1 MLLSCVPFS
10 LNPHSLHVCD
20 KIPTPRMTGSAS
32 RSARPYLSSDSFTRS
47 HICAFSPAVWN
58 NLWGPAEKPRVSLLS
73 CFFPRCLTAS
83 IKVCQA
89 VMCSG
94 EGNGNPLQYSC
105 LENPMDR
112 GGWRA
117 MVHGVTKVRLD
128 LATKQQQCAWLSC
141 LLYTWGPGHIAA
153 SDFVGLKWGL
163 TFCIS
168 NKIPSGAVAADFQPT
183 LWEA

>member
-20 KIPTPRMTGSAS
+20 KISTPRMTGSAS

-89 VMCSG
+89 VMCIG

-105 LENPMDR
+105 LENPRD
-112 GGWRA
+112 GGAWWA
-117 MVHGVTKVRLD
+117 AICGVAQSRTQLKQLSSSSSLASQSVISLKFTKV
-128 LATKQQQCAWLSC
+128 LSF
-141 LLYTWGPGHIAA
+141 L
-153 SDFVGLKWGL
+153 FEENQLK
-163 TFCIS
+163 
-168 NKIPSGAVAADFQPT
+168 
-183 LWEA
+183 